1 MASTAKKKRSPQK
14 GKKPYADERS
24 QQRRNRDDVPKDPKR
39 YATRGRGRSDETAS
53 VGNKTNDISWYA
65 KYPNLLTAAASI
77 PFPYR
82 PGRVLD
88 AAVKGTTYH
97 APIPGVCTIQ
107 WVPSIGYAEGPTDP
121 INIACHELYG
131 QVRASFSSELEADA
145 PDFGIYL
152 LALDSVFAYIGCL
165 KRIFRVV
172 NAFNPNNY
180 AVPTGL
186 MRALGFNE
194 RATAQLRVDRMQLFA
209 YINELIDQSKKFLCP
224 AVMPLFNRH
233 YWLCDNVYTDA
244 PTPSAQLYTMVPA
257 AFLQFS
263 MQATPQGVQAGGLQ
277 YLTPP
282 WSASEPSV
290 SELYSFGLSL
300 ITELATW
307 STSYTIS
314 GYLRRAFDGVPN
326 FSVDPLLFTE
336 TLQPQYDEVVLM
348 QIENASAPLGA
359 KEVPQNVIS
368 QDPTTNSLLFDYQIP
383 LPTAGQEVLMIAP
396 YLPQLVNCRAEFPT
410 AADVT
415 EATRL
420 KTFLIPVDQATSE
433 QVFQVHSGTEIVTRI
448 IFNYPVRTN
457 AGDVSWD
464 TGSAFEFFSEQ
475 ELIDPNAAGVPATP
489 ATTLG
494 TELAIVSQFD
504 WHPMSRIFTT
514 DVAANGTITL
524 NGMYTVFGDTRNITQ
539 VPAHQ
544 LREINRI
551 CLFSEFNAFQS

>member
-1 MASTAKKKRSPQK
+1 MANKKRKQPPKDKRSATEQRPQS
-14 GKKPYADERS
+14 YRD
-24 QQRRNRDDVPKDPKR
+24 RDDTPRDPRKTRTRSSKR
-39 YATRGRGRSDETAS
+39 AENAASS

-88 AAVKGTTYH
+88 AAVRGVTYY
-97 APIPGVCTIQ
+97 APIPGVCAIQ

-152 LALDSVFAYIGCL
+152 LALDSVFSYIACL

-209 YINELIDQSKKFLCP
+209 YINELIDQSRKFLCP

-244 PTPSAQLYTMVPA
+244 PTPSSQLYTMVPA
-257 AFLQFS
+257 AFLQFALQS
-263 MQATPQGVQAGGLQ
+263 TPAGVAAGGLQ
-277 YLTPP
+277 YVSPP
-282 WSASEPSV
+282 WASSEPTV

-300 ITELATW
+300 ITSLATW

-336 TLQPQYDEVVLM
+336 VLQPQYDEVVLM

-359 KEVPQNVIS
+359 KDVPQNVIS
-368 QDPTTNSLLFDYQIP
+368 QDPTTNSLLFDYVIV
-383 LPTAGQEVLMIAP
+383 LPTTSQEVIMTAP
-396 YLPQLVNCRAEFPT
+396 YLPQLINCRAEFPT

-420 KTFLIPVDQATSE
+420 KTFLIPVEGSTTQQE
-433 QVFQVHSGTEIVTRI
+433 FQVHSGTEIVTRI
-448 IFNYPVRTN
+448 IFSFPIRTSS
-457 AGDVSWD
+457 GDVSWD
-464 TGSAFEFFSEQ
+464 MGSSFEYFSEQ
-475 ELIDPNAAGVPATP
+475 EIIDTNPAGVTATKP
-489 ATTLG
+489 TVLG
-494 TELAIVSQFD
+494 SQLAMVSQFD
-504 WHPMSRIFTT
+504 WHPLSRIFTAT
-514 DVAANGTITL
+514 VAPNGDINL
-524 NGMYTVFGDTRNITQ
+524 DENYTVFGDTRNITQ
-539 VPAHQ
+539 DRKSVV
-544 LREINRI
+544 
-551 CLFSEFNAFQS
+551 